1 PAVIMSPM
9 MVDRFGSEE
18 AMREHYRTIMPLGN
32 IGEPEDIANVA
43 LFLCSDMSKYL
54 TGQLITADGG
64 RSVIG

>member
-1 PAVIMSPM
+1 
-9 MVDRFGSEE
+9 
-18 AMREHYRTIMPLGN
+18 LGN
-32 IGEPEDIANVA
+32 IGETEDIANVA